1 MITNIVIV
9 FHDGSRE
16 TFKRI
21 SKEEYGKALDISYT
35 RSETTVTI
43 IENYLDANAIVEHVF
58 ERAHIR
64 NVAIT
69 TKQEA

>member
-1 MITNIVIV
+1 MITEVTVV
-9 FHDGSRE
+9 FHDGSRSS
-16 TFKRI
+16 FKRI
-21 SKEEYGKALDISYT
+21 SKEEYGKALDLTYN

-43 IENYLDANAIVEHVF
+43 VEHLRDANTIVEHVF

-64 NVAIT
+64 NVDIV